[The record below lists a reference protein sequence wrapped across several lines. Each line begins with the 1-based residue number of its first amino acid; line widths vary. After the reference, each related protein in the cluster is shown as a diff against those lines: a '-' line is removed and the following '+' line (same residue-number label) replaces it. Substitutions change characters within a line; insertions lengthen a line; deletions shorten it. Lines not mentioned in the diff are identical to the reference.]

1 MNKILAYIAI
11 VLGVLEIVLVLAS
24 WMLSVLLPDSGI
36 RSMLDGEGI
45 RWFFGGFVDMLAGP
59 VLVWILLLSIAVGC
73 FYGSGLACVFRSGYS
88 LRYRE
93 RIALTLVGILLLVYA
108 GAFGLLAFI
117 PHAVL
122 LSASGH
128 IFRRLSVRPLFLSLR
143 SGSLPFRSFTALSP
157 PVFVVWK
164 MYTSRCSRV

>member
-59 VLVWILLLSIAVGC
+59 VLVWIL
-73 FYGSGLACVFRSGYS
+73 
-88 LRYRE
+88 
-93 RIALTLVGILLLVYA
+93 
-108 GAFGLLAFI
+108 
-117 PHAVL
+117 P
-122 LSASGH
+122 
-128 IFRRLSVRPLFLSLR
+128 
-143 SGSLPFRSFTALSP
+143 
-157 PVFVVWK
+157 
-164 MYTSRCSRV
+164 